1 MGIFKKE
8 YNVAYVK
15 KIKVK
20 EYYKSLIKKFYV
32 INIHTKKNLI

>member
-1 MGIFKKE
+1 MSSLYKNFSKE

-20 EYYKSLIKKFYV
+20 G
-32 INIHTKKNLI
+32 NNTTNR